1 MDKIK
6 KIILPIKEDMDVFE
20 SKLKN
25 ITNSCD
31 NFLKDDLISFMFSNQ
46 KRLRPIFVI
55 LFSKILNIESVL
67 VQKIA
72 VISELIHSASLIH
85 DDVIDEEKIRRNNIP
100 FYKKYDSKT
109 AILLGDWLLAKSLEI
124 LSDTNF
130 EISKIFS
137 KRILLTIT
145 GEIEQ
150 NSSLFKLTDEN
161 QYIEKTFQKTGNLF
175 LAGIESLFT
184 MKEINSDI
192 QNFMINYSTAFQI
205 KNDIKDIKE
214 DSKLGNYTLAML
226 YYLKDNMDIN
236 EAKKL
241 AVSKMLEYKNKA
253 LFFAQKIEKSIFQ
266 KTLIELC
273 EATIGE

>member
-1 MDKIK
+1 
-6 KIILPIKEDMDVFE
+6 
-20 SKLKN
+20 
-25 ITNSCD
+25 
-31 NFLKDDLISFMFSNQ
+31 MFSNQ

-55 LFSKILNIESVL
+55 LFSKILNIEDNI

-72 VISELIHSASLIH
+72 IISELIHSASLIH

-124 LSDTNF
+124 LSDTNL

-184 MKEINSDI
+184 MKEINPDI

-253 LFFAQKIEKSIFQ
+253 LFFAQKIEQNVYQ

-273 EATIGE
+273 KATIGE